1 MHGPWA
7 RCSRTWTAV
16 ALVAAFALAPASAS
30 RAQGSDARLNRYLG
44 SQEYANIVVSRA
56 LEADRLRKTGCDQP
70 KALRHTLQNV
80 LEAPRFAA
88 DSNAPVAGVWID
100 RVDID
105 RCGTTIAE
113 NMLVIVDKGTMNIA
127 RLLPGITKAG
137 PLLQRDAMQPALAA
151 ATVKKDK
158 AEKAG
163 PKPCPDR
170 EGVTVADT
178 SFLRERIPI
187 VNDAAGRMTAGAW
200 DETWIFLFC
209 AQEIPVL
216 IHFDA
221 DGNGGTN
228 FTVDPSE

>member
-1 MHGPWA
+1 
-7 RCSRTWTAV
+7 
-16 ALVAAFALAPASAS
+16 
-30 RAQGSDARLNRYLG
+30 
-44 SQEYANIVVSRA
+44 
-56 LEADRLRKTGCDQP
+56 
-70 KALRHTLQNV
+70 LRHALQNV

-88 DSNAPVAGVWID
+88 DSNAPIAGVWID

-113 NMLVIVDKGTMNIA
+113 NMLVIVDRGTMNIA
-127 RLLPGITKAG
+127 RLLPGTTKAG

-151 ATVKKDK
+151 ATVKRDK

-163 PKPCPDR
+163 AKPCPDR

-209 AQEIPVL
+209 GQEIPVR
-216 IHFDA
+216 IHFDG
-221 DGNGGTN
+221 DGNGGAN

>member
-1 MHGPWA
+1 
-7 RCSRTWTAV
+7 V
-16 ALVAAFALAPASAS
+16 ALVAAFALAPASVS
-30 RAQGSDARLNRYLG
+30 RAQDPDARLNRYLG
-44 SQEYANIVVSRA
+44 SQEYANTVVSRA

-70 KALRHTLQNV
+70 KALRHALQNV
-80 LEAPRFAA
+80 LEPPRFAE
-88 DSNAPVAGVWID
+88 DSTAPVAGVWID

-113 NMLVIVDKGTMNIA
+113 NMLVIVDRGTMSIA
-127 RLLPGITKAG
+127 RLLPGTTKAG

-158 AEKAG
+158 AERAG
-163 PKPCPDR
+163 AKPCPDQ
-170 EGVTVADT
+170 EGVTVSNT
-178 SFLRERIPI
+178 SLLRERIPI

-200 DETWIFLFC
+200 DETWMFLFC
-209 AQEIPVL
+209 GREIPVL
-216 IHFDA
+216 IHFDG